1 MNIESLNKY
10 IKNYFQNDK
19 TQRAILLTAPWGN
32 GKSYYIKNELVP
44 FLKNEGV
51 DCVSISLYGVE
62 DLDALNR
69 NIYMEVRAKRISPKS
84 EGGNIATMIGKTII
98 KGAASFF
105 GVDISQSDD
114 DLKKLYESID
124 LTGKLLIFE
133 DLERINFDLKEFLG
147 YVNNICE
154 QDSVK
159 VLLVANESEIIKYN
173 VIPSNDGKKEE
184 KILTTEAKEYLAI
197 KEKTISDT
205 IMFAFDPVIPIKGII
220 DRFID
225 NKYFGKMVDRKD
237 DDGTSSLIRR
247 IKQQMI
253 SLKCLNYRSLLF
265 ACQKIE
271 DMFNRLDKTEYDL
284 DFMENLLIGTIC
296 YSIRKN
302 NGFNRKWDDIAI
314 ASASFGTTAYPLY
327 KVVYDFIEFQSF
339 DLNIF
344 KEMAEFFLQQRDR
357 FQAEEEL
364 QDILN
369 YYILPE
375 KRVFAAVKQLYKRLN
390 DGNSI
395 KLESYTEI
403 ATYLISI
410 EYNVGFE
417 KEIEDCLNLMIKNL
431 EEAIEKGYSVRS
443 FASSG
448 IELDKEDAR
457 NRLRTFMGKI
467 REIKN
472 KTEQAEIGFNY
483 DTGSIRQYYKRL
495 VSNDERFLNKN
506 GFANKLDINRLAKM
520 LCSSTADEIHA
531 FRELLQYIYYPAVNA
546 KDYYACDIE
555 NLVLLLNTMQKM
567 IDSASIDRI
576 QRMQLNWL
584 LGNLEEIIKRL
595 KGED

>member
-62 DLDALNR
+62 DLDALSR
-69 NIYMEVRAKRISPKS
+69 NIYTEVRAKRISPKS
-84 EGGNIATMIGKTII
+84 EGANIATMIGKTII

-124 LTGKLLIFE
+124 LSGKLLIFE
-133 DLERINFDLKEFLG
+133 DLERISFDLKEFMG

-173 VIPSNDGKKEE
+173 VIQSNDGKKEE
-184 KILTTEAKEYLAI
+184 KVLTKEANEYLAI

-205 IMFAFDPVIPIKGII
+205 ITFAFDPLIPIRGII
-220 DRFID
+220 DRFN
-225 NKYFGKMVDRKD
+225 NKYFVKMVDRKD

-271 DMFNRLDKTEYDL
+271 DMFNRLDESEYDL

-302 NGFNRKWDDIAI
+302 SGFNRKWDDVAI

-327 KVVYDFIEFQSF
+327 KIVYDFIEFQSF

-375 KRVFAAVKQLYKRLN
+375 KRVFAAVEQLYKRLN

-431 EEAIEKGYSVRS
+431 EEATEKGYSVRR

-448 IELDKEDAR
+448 IELNKEDAK
-457 NRLRTFMGKI
+457 NRWRDFMVKI
-467 REIKN
+467 REIQN
-472 KTEQAEIGFNY
+472 KAEQAELGFDY
-483 DTGSIRQYYKRL
+483 EMGSIGQYYKRL

-520 LCSSTADEIHA
+520 LCSSTADEVFE
-531 FRELLQYIYYPAVNA
+531 FRELLYYIYDSVNV
-546 KDYYACDIE
+546 KDYFANDID
-555 NLVLLLNTMQKM
+555 NLVLLLGTIREM
-567 IDSASIDRI
+567 IESASIDIDRI
-576 QRMQLNWL
+576 QKMQLNWL
-584 LGNLEEIIKRL
+584 LDGLEEIIKKL
-595 KGED
+595 KE